1 MKPSVYIN
9 ISIGTCCLI
18 FHLALYLVYSLKK
31 KIPNIDNRLYNKML
45 FFNTITLICFVSLMA
60 NVYYG
65 HKDIA
70 TIFNKL
76 ALFSSLAWA
85 LLFAFYI
92 FIVILEKKKDMLK
105 IVKSNEK
112 KIMFFLYFVM
122 FIYLICCLILPLDI
136 DGTPISTPG
145 FIFWDINVLILL
157 IGASILI
164 ITNRKNIDRKK
175 LLPFYLCFLT
185 FLCVPLVLVIFPEVT
200 FGFLVFTIISY
211 IMYNTIE
218 NPDLKM
224 LNELALA
231 RDQAEKAN
239 RAKSDFL
246 ASMSHEIRTPLNAI
260 VGLSQIAHESDNL
273 ESIHE
278 DTGDIL
284 LASQNLLDIV
294 NGIMDINEI
303 DADNVDLL
311 EDKYNIKSV
320 LDELSRMARFRI
332 GNKDIKLRCSFD
344 DKIPEYLIGDRDK
357 IKRVMSNLLT
367 NAVKYT
373 DNGFIDFIVE
383 ANVNTDIC
391 DLRIQVKDTGKGIS
405 SDNID
410 KIFNKFY
417 REEDDK
423 DSDISGTGLGL
434 SITKS
439 LIELMNGK
447 IEVDS
452 TLNLGTTFTINVSQ
466 RIADATE
473 N

>member
-1 MKPSVYIN
+1 MKPSIYIN

-18 FHLALYLVYSLKK
+18 FQLALHLVYTLKK
-31 KIPNIDNRLYNKML
+31 KIPNIDNKLYSRML
-45 FFNTITLICFVSLMA
+45 LFNTITLICFVSLCGF
-60 NVYYG
+60 NYYNN
-65 HKDIA
+65 KPIA
-70 TIFNKL
+70 TIFNKV
-76 ALFSSLAWA
+76 ALFSTLSWA

-92 FIVILEKKKDMLK
+92 FMVVVENKKD
-105 IVKSNEK
+105 IVKYVTKNEK
-112 KIMFFLYFVM
+112 KILGSLYFIMFLYLV
-122 FIYLICCLILPLDI
+122 IVLILPLDI

-157 IGASILI
+157 ITASILI

-185 FLCVPLVLVIFPEVT
+185 FLCVPLVLVLFPEVT

-224 LNELALA
+224 LSELTLA
-231 RDQAEKAN
+231 KDQADKAN
-239 RAKSDFL
+239 RAKTDFL

-260 VGLSQIAHESDNL
+260 VGLSQLAHESNDMN
-273 ESIHE
+273 SIKE
-278 DTGDIL
+278 DTEDIL

-294 NGIMDINEI
+294 NGIMDINEL
-303 DADNVDLL
+303 DANNVDLL
-311 EDKYNIKSV
+311 EDKYNIKEV
-320 LDELSRMARFRI
+320 LEELSRMTRFRI

-344 DKIPEYLIGDRDK
+344 DNLPYYLFGDRDK
-357 IKRVMSNLLT
+357 VKRIMSNLLT

-383 ANVNTDIC
+383 SSINNDKCNLKIS
-391 DLRIQVKDTGKGIS
+391 IKDTGKGI
-405 SDNID
+405 DKNNID

-417 REEDDK
+417 RDDIDK

-439 LIELMNGK
+439 LVELMDGK

-452 TLNLGTTFTINVSQ
+452 NLNLGSTFTVAFSQ
-466 RIADATE
+466 KIGNATE
-473 N
+473 S

>member
-1 MKPSVYIN
+1 
-9 ISIGTCCLI
+9 
-18 FHLALYLVYSLKK
+18 
-31 KIPNIDNRLYNKML
+31 
-45 FFNTITLICFVSLMA
+45 
-60 NVYYG
+60 
-65 HKDIA
+65 
-70 TIFNKL
+70 
-76 ALFSSLAWA
+76 
-85 LLFAFYI
+85 
-92 FIVILEKKKDMLK
+92 
-105 IVKSNEK
+105 
-112 KIMFFLYFVM
+112 
-122 FIYLICCLILPLDI
+122 
-136 DGTPISTPG
+136 
-145 FIFWDINVLILL
+145 
-157 IGASILI
+157 
-164 ITNRKNIDRKK
+164 
-175 LLPFYLCFLT
+175 
-185 FLCVPLVLVIFPEVT
+185 
-200 FGFLVFTIISY
+200 
-211 IMYNTIE
+211 
-218 NPDLKM
+218 
-224 LNELALA
+224 
-231 RDQAEKAN
+231 
-239 RAKSDFL
+239 
-246 ASMSHEIRTPLNAI
+246 
-260 VGLSQIAHESDNL
+260 
-273 ESIHE
+273 
-278 DTGDIL
+278 
-284 LASQNLLDIV
+284 
-294 NGIMDINEI
+294 
-303 DADNVDLL
+303 
-311 EDKYNIKSV
+311 
-320 LDELSRMARFRI
+320 MARFRI

>member
-9 ISIGTCCLI
+9 ISIGVCCLI
-18 FHLALYLVYSLKK
+18 FQLSLYLVYTLKK
-31 KIPNIDNRLYNKML
+31 KISNIDNRLYNKML

-60 NVYYG
+60 SIYYG
-65 HKDIA
+65 HRDLA
-70 TIFNKL
+70 TFFNKL
-76 ALFSSLAWA
+76 ALFSSLSWA

-92 FIVILEKKKDMLK
+92 FIVIIEHKKDFLK
-105 IVKSNEK
+105 KVKDNEK
-112 KIMFFLYFVM
+112 KILLVLYFIM
-122 FIYLICCLILPLDI
+122 FIYLVCVLLLPLDI

-145 FIFWDINVLILL
+145 FIFWDINILFL
-157 IGASILI
+157 LVGASILI
-164 ITNRKNIDRKK
+164 IYNRKNIDRKK
-175 LLPFYLCFLT
+175 LLPFYLSYLT
-185 FLCVPLVLVIFPEVT
+185 FLCVPLVLIVFPEVT

-224 LNELALA
+224 LNELTLA

-239 RAKSDFL
+239 RAKTDFL

-260 VGLSQIAHESDNL
+260 VGLSQLAHESNNIED
-273 ESIHE
+273 IHE

-311 EDKYNIKSV
+311 NEKYNIHEV
-320 LDELSRMARFRI
+320 LDGLSKMTRFRI
-332 GNKDIKLRCSFD
+332 GNKNIKLRCSFD
-344 DKIPEYLIGDRDK
+344 ENIPEYLYGDRDK
-357 IKRVMSNLLT
+357 IKRIISNLLT

-383 ANVNTDIC
+383 STINNDVCN
-391 DLRIQVKDTGKGIS
+391 LRILVKDTGKGI
-405 SDNID
+405 DKNNLD
-410 KIFNKFY
+410 KIFTKFY
-417 REEDDK
+417 REEEDK

-439 LIELMNGK
+439 LVELMNGK

-452 TLNLGTTFTINVSQ
+452 TLNLGTTFIVNVNQ
-466 RIADATE
+466 YIVKATE